1 MKKDIFELAK
11 RICDCVSDGYDDE
24 EAREEDENRLRAELE
39 ELEDDSYIL
48 AALKLLCTRVEDLE
62 E

>member
-1 MKKDIFELAK
+1 MFELAK

-24 EAREEDENRLRAELE
+24 EARVEDESRLCS
-39 ELEDDSYIL
+39 ELEDLEDGSYIL
-48 AALKLLCTRVEDLE
+48 AALKLLWTRVEDLE